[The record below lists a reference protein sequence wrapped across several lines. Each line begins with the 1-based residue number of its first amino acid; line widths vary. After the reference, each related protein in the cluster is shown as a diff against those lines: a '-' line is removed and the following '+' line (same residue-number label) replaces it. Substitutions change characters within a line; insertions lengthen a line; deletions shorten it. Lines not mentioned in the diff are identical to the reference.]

1 MFIWRS
7 ITLAEQWRNQGG
19 SWMRVSRMVLAIG
32 LICAPLGAAQ
42 AATVVIYVEPMTLT
56 RYTKVIDTPGP
67 DRVFVCMAPPA
78 TGGCTDVTPRKKR

>member
-1 MFIWRS
+1 
-7 ITLAEQWRNQGG
+7 
-19 SWMRVSRMVLAIG
+19 MRVSRMVLAIG
-32 LICAPLGAAQ
+32 LICAPLGAVQ

>member
-1 MFIWRS
+1 
-7 ITLAEQWRNQGG
+7 
-19 SWMRVSRMVLAIG
+19 MRLSRGMLAIG
-32 LICAPLGAAQ
+32 LICAPLGAVQ